1 MGLQSAPQQGHINF
15 FQQLEDGE
23 VGDGKTNK
31 EHEEEKKK
39 EQEEYEKKV
48 GYLTYLGQD
57 TEELTGEQVWWKKL
71 PINRKGNEPMLDYLS
86 SCNMRGRP
94 TRDINEACYIEPDKV
109 EPALSTQAKFFCE
122 HESYCPG
129 GCTS

>member
-1 MGLQSAPQQGHINF
+1 MIEAGSELRALDNENKDEPVNEVLQSAPQQGHINF

-23 VGDGKTNK
+23 VGDGKSNK
-31 EHEEEKKK
+31 DHEEEKKK

-71 PINRKGNEPMLDYLS
+71 PTDRRAASDANVS
-86 SCNMRGRP
+86 
-94 TRDINEACYIEPDKV
+94 KV
-109 EPALSTQAKFFCE
+109 AV
-122 HESYCPG
+122 G
-129 GCTS
+129 